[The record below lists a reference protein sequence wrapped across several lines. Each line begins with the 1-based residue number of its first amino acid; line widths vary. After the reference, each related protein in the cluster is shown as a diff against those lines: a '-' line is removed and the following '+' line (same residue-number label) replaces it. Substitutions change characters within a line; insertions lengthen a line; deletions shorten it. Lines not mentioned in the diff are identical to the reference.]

1 MRTRSQHAAEQQQ
14 QQKKDKLPDDLWRKI
29 LESVDDNGVMAFAS
43 VCKQLRRVQ
52 RESGRRL
59 RTELKRFPRV
69 YERGF
74 LEKLTS
80 RMSTKSEDWCL
91 WSMRVLPSPDEE
103 KKRKRIID
111 AAAFWGHLNLLKEWR
126 KQRKESI
133 WRFGENLCDFA
144 ASGGHVKVLMWL
156 FDLRLFDEVEEFE
169 VCNIAALCGHLEV
182 IKFFEEKNLHW
193 DVEDVC
199 HLASIGG
206 HSHVVEY
213 AREKL
218 VFDDESCFR
227 AAFSGNLDMLKVSS
241 RYIFS
246 FFPKKTS
253 PLTPFI
259 LKYLHE
265 RGCPWDDEVTARAA
279 KHGDVEMLKY
289 AIENGCPYG
298 AYTYAKAQV
307 NMIQEVLDYLDSINC
322 DRFSDDEFDDEDD
335 FDLDE

>member
-126 KQRKESI
+126 
-133 WRFGENLCDFA
+133 
-144 ASGGHVKVLMWL
+144 
-156 FDLRLFDEVEEFE
+156 
-169 VCNIAALCGHLEV
+169 
-182 IKFFEEKNLHW
+182 
-193 DVEDVC
+193 
-199 HLASIGG
+199 
-206 HSHVVEY
+206 
-213 AREKL
+213 
-218 VFDDESCFR
+218 
-227 AAFSGNLDMLKVSS
+227 
-241 RYIFS
+241 
-246 FFPKKTS
+246 
-253 PLTPFI
+253 
-259 LKYLHE
+259 
-265 RGCPWDDEVTARAA
+265 
-279 KHGDVEMLKY
+279 
-289 AIENGCPYG
+289 
-298 AYTYAKAQV
+298 
-307 NMIQEVLDYLDSINC
+307 
-322 DRFSDDEFDDEDD
+322 
-335 FDLDE
+335 

>member
-227 AAFSGNLDMLKVSS
+227 AAFNGDLDMLKVSS

-246 FFPKKTS
+246 FFPKTS

-322 DRFSDDEFDDEDD
+322 DRGDDFDEFDDEDD
-335 FDLDE
+335 FYLDE